1 MSMKKNKIILAVLSI
16 ISAVVAMFSETF
28 WHFNETINRNENHQ
42 TKNILEVSYIII
54 MLPIIYAVI
63 LLIRYRKITPKK

>member
-16 ISAVVAMFSETF
+16 LGAVVAMFSETF

-63 LLIRYRKITPKK
+63 LLIRYRKITQKK